1 MMLVVQLLHHLPPL
15 VVVGGLQGEDEGR
28 GLLALH
34 PVVGG
39 HVLGEPGAGDG
50 VITHEADCRHCN
62 LSKNRTVL

>member
-1 MMLVVQLLHHLPPL
+1 MMLLVQLLRHLPPL

-50 VITHEADCRHCN
+50 VITHEADGRHCN
-62 LSKNRTVL
+62 M